1 MRYVLCAV
9 PCWRQPLES
18 APLLVKA
25 LRLED
30 FKQQQKENRG
40 PPPLHQAGKA
50 AKAAVEPVMPS
61 LVAARQAR
69 AELMQQQRL
78 VRTV

>member
-1 MRYVLCAV
+1 MYVLLCVV

-25 LRLED
+25 LRLEG

-40 PPPLHQAGKA
+40 PP
-50 AKAAVEPVMPS
+50 
-61 LVAARQAR
+61 
-69 AELMQQQRL
+69 
-78 VRTV
+78 